1 MADKS
6 EPVEIR
12 HAPLVAFLRTI
23 PRSETDP
30 SPRFEFLG
38 AAVVRGRKVG
48 YFAADE
54 ELWRYINSANFYLN
68 NLQHYYRTGDSTR
81 LFLLAPKAA

>member
-1 MADKS
+1 MADKT
-6 EPVEIR
+6 EPVAVR

-30 SPRFEFLG
+30 SPRFLFLG
-38 AAVVRGRKVG
+38 AAVVDGRKVG
-48 YFAADE
+48 YFAEDA

-68 NLQHYYRTGDSTR
+68 NLQHYYRTGDSSR
-81 LFLLAPKAA
+81 LFLLAPQAA